1 MLRHIRTACNSTTTT
16 VSPSCSKC
24 NKVFSRNYHLQRHET
39 TCVVSPLLPK
49 RAKREDA
56 TPSHPF
62 ISEDPIGPPERF
74 PFPDALSTDLLEVF
88 HNNWSS
94 IRTRVSRGPLQTRVN
109 YRLTSLDTTD
119 LHPPLYRMFQE
130 QTNAFKINLSYGF
143 VLKNK
148 NTGQYKYY
156 HSSSNCCGRYF
167 DEPRL
172 ITNRGDFDEFLE
184 RIKQNDILQWA
195 LSQRP
200 DSAWVCELVTNVTFF
215 INKIINHPIGCVAMT
230 PLPTYI
236 KKNKSII
243 GVEREAKYGKR
254 YKDNL
259 CPFRCLALHRGG
271 DVRHL
276 ESAVTKLYE
285 SYNQDHVPIER
296 FVGITLE
303 DLYRIETTFQTNVC
317 VYKLVESDDDDDDG
331 KKIAELVRRSL
342 CHYSDTMYL
351 NLHETH
357 FPYIQNIQMYCHSYK
372 CRKCGESLFKKPYDL
387 IRHERTCTGGVRRI
401 YPGGV
406 YHSSCSNVWT
416 TRTSESPNRCGTT
429 RTEPP
434 LISSVGSTPHDFHR
448 IVTRSTGWHATS
460 R

>member
-1 MLRHIRTACNSTTTT
+1 MKFTCSKCNKVFGKKHHLLRHIRTACNSTTTT
-16 VSPSCSKC
+16 VCSKC
-24 NKVFSRNYHLQRHET
+24 NKVFSRNYNLQRHET
-39 TCVVSPLLPK
+39 TCVDTDSPPLSK

-62 ISEDPIGPPERF
+62 INEDPIGPPERF
-74 PFPDALSTDLLEVF
+74 PFPDALSTDLLEVVR
-88 HNNWSS
+88 NNWSS

-156 HSSSNCCGRYF
+156 HSSANCCGRYF
-167 DEPRL
+167 EPRL

-236 KKNKSII
+236 RKNNSII
-243 GVEREAKYGKR
+243 G
-254 YKDNL
+254 
-259 CPFRCLALHRGG
+259 
-271 DVRHL
+271 
-276 ESAVTKLYE
+276 
-285 SYNQDHVPIER
+285 
-296 FVGITLE
+296 
-303 DLYRIETTFQTNVC
+303 
-317 VYKLVESDDDDDDG
+317 
-331 KKIAELVRRSL
+331 
-342 CHYSDTMYL
+342 
-351 NLHETH
+351 
-357 FPYIQNIQMYCHSYK
+357 
-372 CRKCGESLFKKPYDL
+372 
-387 IRHERTCTGGVRRI
+387 
-401 YPGGV
+401 
-406 YHSSCSNVWT
+406 
-416 TRTSESPNRCGTT
+416 
-429 RTEPP
+429 
-434 LISSVGSTPHDFHR
+434 
-448 IVTRSTGWHATS
+448 
-460 R
+460 